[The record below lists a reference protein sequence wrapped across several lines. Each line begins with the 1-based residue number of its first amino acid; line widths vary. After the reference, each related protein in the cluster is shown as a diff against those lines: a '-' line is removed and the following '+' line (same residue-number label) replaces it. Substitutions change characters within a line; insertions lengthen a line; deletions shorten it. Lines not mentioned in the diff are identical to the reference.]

1 MSLDLLW
8 KWARNLV
15 SALNYIHVKAKV
27 IHRDIKPDN
36 LMINKKDELVLVDFG
51 IGIKF
56 QDENDVMKGTQGT
69 MRFYAPE
76 IVKSGVKDKKVHGR

>member
-1 MSLDLLW
+1 
-8 KWARNLV
+8 
-15 SALNYIHVKAKV
+15 
-27 IHRDIKPDN
+27 
-36 LMINKKDELVLVDFG
+36 MINKKDELVLVDFG